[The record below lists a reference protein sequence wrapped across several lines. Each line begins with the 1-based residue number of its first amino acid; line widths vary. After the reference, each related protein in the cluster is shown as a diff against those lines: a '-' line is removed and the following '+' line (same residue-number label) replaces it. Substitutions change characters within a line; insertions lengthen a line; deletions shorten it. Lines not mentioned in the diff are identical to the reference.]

1 MEDIKF
7 LERIEEEVIRMG
19 GGVKKGNIAQWELE
33 AAQEIRVSIR
43 PPRQMSSTEL
53 FTLRKLE
60 PGEYRLMLI
69 AIPRKLE
76 GEISNERIAHL
87 GYSVHDHIAASKDDK
102 EKDL

>member
-19 GGVKKGNIAQWELE
+19 GGVKKGSIAKWELE

-43 PPRQMSSTEL
+43 PPRQLSSTEL

-69 AIPRKLE
+69 AVPRKVDE
-76 GEISNERIAHL
+76 NAANGNIRHL
-87 GYSVHDHIAASKDDK
+87 GYSVHDDISSS
-102 EKDL
+102 

>member
-1 MEDIKF
+1 VEDIEF
-7 LERIEEEVIRMG
+7 LERIEAEVIRMG
-19 GGVKKGNIAQWELE
+19 GGAKKGSIAKRELD

-69 AIPRKLE
+69 AVPRKLE
-76 GEISNERIAHL
+76 ENGTNDRVRHL
-87 GYSVHDHIAASKDDK
+87 GYSVHDDIMNLKNGNT
-102 EKDL
+102 

>member
-7 LERIEEEVIRMG
+7 LEQIEAEVIRMG
-19 GGVKKGNIAQWELE
+19 GGAKRGSIAKWELE

-43 PPRQMSSTEL
+43 PPRQLSSTEL

-69 AIPRKLE
+69 AVPRKVE
-76 GEISNERIAHL
+76 ENTANEHIRHL
-87 GYSVHDHIAASKDDK
+87 GYSVHDDITTFKDDK
-102 EKDL
+102 

>member
-7 LERIEEEVIRMG
+7 LERIEAEVILMG
-19 GGVKKGNIAQWELE
+19 GGVKKGSIAKWELE

-43 PPRQMSSTEL
+43 PPRQLSSTEL

-69 AIPRKLE
+69 AVPRTME
-76 GEISNERIAHL
+76 EIGVNDRIRHL
-87 GYSVHDHIAASKDDK
+87 GYSVHDDIKNTTNDDN
-102 EKDL
+102 

>member
-7 LERIEEEVIRMG
+7 LEQIEAEVIRMG
-19 GGVKKGNIAQWELE
+19 GGAKKGSIAKWELE

-43 PPRQMSSTEL
+43 PPRQLSSTEL

-69 AIPRKLE
+69 AVPRKVE
-76 GEISNERIAHL
+76 EKISNERIRHL
-87 GYSVHDHIAASKDDK
+87 GYSVHDDISTSKDDK
-102 EKDL
+102 

>member
-7 LERIEEEVIRMG
+7 LEQIEAEVIRLG
-19 GGVKKGNIAQWELE
+19 GGAKRGSIAKWELE

-43 PPRQMSSTEL
+43 PPRQLSSTEL

-69 AIPRKLE
+69 AVPEKRRKTPRKTAFV
-76 GEISNERIAHL
+76 ISDIPFMT
-87 GYSVHDHIAASKDDK
+87 I
-102 EKDL
+102 

>member
-1 MEDIKF
+1 MEDIEF

-19 GGVKKGNIAQWELE
+19 GGTKKGSIAKWELE

-43 PPRQMSSTEL
+43 PPRQLSSTEL

-69 AIPRKLE
+69 AVPRKVE
-76 GEISNERIAHL
+76 ESAANDSIRHL
-87 GYSVHDHIAASKDDK
+87 GYSVHDDISAFKDK
-102 EKDL
+102 K